1 MFARKCRPYAL
12 EKELEKEISNKDKEI
27 SELETC
33 KQRKEEDAK
42 YQKKNMKMK

>member
-1 MFARKCRPYAL
+1 M
-12 EKELEKEISNKDKEI
+12 EKEISNKDKEI

-42 YQKKNMKMK
+42 YRKKKI